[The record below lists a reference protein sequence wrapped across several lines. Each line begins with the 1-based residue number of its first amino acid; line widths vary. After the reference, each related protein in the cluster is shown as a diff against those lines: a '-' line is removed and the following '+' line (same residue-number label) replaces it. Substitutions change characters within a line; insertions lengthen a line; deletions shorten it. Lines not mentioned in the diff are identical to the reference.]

1 MRLRELAEGPLRVLV
16 LACDKDE
23 DPIDAVTAALDEHRV
38 HAAAV
43 TGVGALRS
51 ARLGYF
57 DPQQR
62 DYLPIDVAEQV
73 EVVSL
78 LGDVAE
84 VDGRAA
90 LHLHAVLARR
100 DGSTV
105 GGHLLGGRVWPVL
118 EVVVTEV
125 AAKLAKRYD
134 PETGLMLLGPRGE
147 P

>member
-1 MRLRELAEGPLRVLV
+1 MRLRELAERPLRVLV

-23 DPIDAVTAALDEHRV
+23 DPIEAVTAALNEHGV

-62 DYLPIDVAEQV
+62 DYLPIDATEQA

-90 LHLHAVLARR
+90 LHLHAVLA
-100 DGSTV
+100 GP
-105 GGHLLGGRVWPVL
+105 GRVHTSIGRPPGR
-118 EVVVTEV
+118 T
-125 AAKLAKRYD
+125 AAPSGGAARS
-134 PETGLMLLGPRGE
+134 R
-147 P
+147 